1 MNAAPE
7 SPSPDAAAEDPARPS
22 ALVALWRRHPGLRF
36 LVVGA
41 LNTVVGLIL
50 YSGFILAGL
59 RPEIAL
65 MVSTV
70 LGVLNN
76 FFTTGGLVF
85 GNRDPRRLL
94 RFVAS
99 YVLVYAVNTAL
110 LDGLIALTGIGPIAA
125 QAICIGP
132 VLCLNFLVLRRLVFS
147 A

>member
-1 MNAAPE
+1 VNPAPE
-7 SPSPDAAAEDPARPS
+7 SPPGDAAAGDLARPKG
-22 ALVALWRRHPGLRF
+22 LVALWRQRAGLRF

-41 LNTVVGLIL
+41 LNTVIGLIL

-94 RFVAS
+94 RFVAA
-99 YVLVYAVNTAL
+99 YALMYAVNTAL
-110 LDGLIALTGIGPIAA
+110 LDVLIHLTGIGPIAA

-132 VLCLNFLVLRRLVFS
+132 VLCLNFLVQRRLVF
-147 A
+147 AA